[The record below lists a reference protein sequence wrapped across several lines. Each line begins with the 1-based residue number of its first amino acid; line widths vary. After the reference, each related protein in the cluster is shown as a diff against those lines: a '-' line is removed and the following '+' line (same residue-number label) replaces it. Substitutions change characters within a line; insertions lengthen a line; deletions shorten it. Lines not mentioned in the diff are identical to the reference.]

1 MQINESQCVPTG
13 REKQNGMEGGSEKA
27 ETSSE
32 AVKGCIMKKMHNRVI
47 LLLNWLLPC
56 ILSSFASELVQ

>member
-1 MQINESQCVPTG
+1 MNERQCMPTG

-32 AVKGCIMKKMHNRVI
+32 AVMKQMHNRVI
-47 LLLNWLLPC
+47 LLLNWLPPC
-56 ILSSFASELVQ
+56 ILSSFASEIIQ